1 MATLIKSS
9 GGKSEITPRNN
20 KAFELEEAQ
29 ALVGGYI
36 QIIHVGDEKVMV
48 FDEEGKL
55 KGKPVNQMATI
66 VAKMHRAIFPTDFI
80 VGDVIY
86 CKNDD
91 I

>member
-1 MATLIKSS
+1 MAKFIKAS
-9 GGKSEITPRNN
+9 GEKIDITPCN
-20 KAFELEEAQ
+20 KKMFELEEAQ

-36 QIIHVGDEKVMV
+36 QIIHVGNDRVMV

-55 KGKPVNQMATI
+55 KRKPVNQVATMI
-66 VAKMHRAIFPTDFI
+66 AKMHRAIFPTDFI

-86 CKNDD
+86 CKNEE